1 MLKFNNDI
9 IHGAIFDMDGT
20 MFDTERLRFQT
31 LKQASQEL
39 IGVSFSDAYL
49 MACLG
54 LSATSAHQLAKQ
66 QYGEDIPYAQ
76 IRKRAD
82 ELELESVRN
91 FGVPIKKGLV
101 QVLERLRK
109 SGLRMAVATS
119 SRRLIAEEYL
129 INANVYKFFD
139 VLVCGDEVQQG
150 KPHPEI
156 FLSAAEKLNLPSS
169 ECLMF
174 EDSENGITSA
184 YDAGGVT
191 ILLQDIKEPNSNML
205 AKTDY
210 FFESMY
216 DCLHQL
222 DQHTLNLE
230 MPTLQESF
238 PQSLNQLTVGIHGF
252 GAIGGGFMA
261 QIMSHW
267 DGYTRPKQIYAS
279 THNPLYRSAVNA
291 FGSYCIRYG
300 QFSYDERIENMSIID
315 AGNIEQMQE
324 MYIASSM
331 IAVCLPEHALA
342 SEAKTIAQGLY
353 ARYIANDE
361 HLTNP
366 LTILI
371 ILNKIGAK
379 HLLLEHVHSALVEI
393 TAPDIAE
400 KILEQHYFCDTVVN
414 RMVSK
419 LTDQNLYRQLRIKY
433 NIFKQY
439 QLDHDLDH
447 ADIEDATRLNPEQE
461 RLASMYV
468 EEMCS
473 NFKPSHILQTM
484 DLILFHAEVDMPI
497 YVENNSPLLGK
508 MRQMVLVDDIREIQL
523 IKNRLWNGVHAMTTW
538 YATRLGY
545 ETIGLAMTD
554 PKVRQFMEGLLEEV
568 KAGLTF
574 TLPHRKNDLNNLAK
588 SFMNSCVNAYKDP
601 CERVAR
607 DPLRKLAASERVFG
621 SIACNIQHEGLPYQH
636 LSQGAVFGYCYAI
649 EQNAVSYDEA
659 LEHLEIQLAQSEL
672 NEQHQRCLQQ
682 HIEMHLAQLLPD
694 KHKIHNS
701 QSVPTPKQAEYNLT

>member
-1 MLKFNNDI
+1 MIKFNNDI

-20 MFDTERLRFQT
+20 MFDTERLRFTT

-39 IGVSFSDAYL
+39 IGVSFSDAFL

-66 QYGEDIPYAQ
+66 QYGEDIPYAE

-82 ELELESVRN
+82 ELELESVRS

-156 FLSAAEKLNLPSS
+156 FLSAAEKLNLPSP

-184 YDAGGVT
+184 YEAGGVT
-191 ILLQDIKEPNSNML
+191 ILLQDIKEPNNNML
-205 AKTDY
+205 DKADY
-210 FFESMY
+210 FFTSMY
-216 DCLHQL
+216 DCLHEL
-222 DQHTLNLE
+222 DQYTSSLE
-230 MPTLQESF
+230 MPVLQEPF

-267 DGYTRPKQIYAS
+267 DGYTRPKRIYAS

-291 FGSYCIRYG
+291 FGSYSIRYG
-300 QFSYDERIENMSIID
+300 QLSYDERIENMHIID

-324 MYIASSM
+324 MYTTSSM
-331 IAVCLPEHALA
+331 IALCLPEHALA

-353 ARYIANDE
+353 ARYIAYE
-361 HLTNP
+361 EQFTHP

-371 ILNKIGAK
+371 ILNKVGAK
-379 HLLLEHVHSALVEI
+379 HVLLEHLRTALSEI
-393 TAPDIAE
+393 TTLKVAE
-400 KILEQHYFCDTVVN
+400 QILDQHYFCDTVVN

-439 QLDHDLDH
+439 QQDHELDQ
-447 ADIEDATRLNPEQE
+447 ADIEEATRLNPEQE
-461 RLASMYV
+461 RLASMYM
-468 EEMCS
+468 EEMCN

-497 YVENNSPLLGK
+497 YVENNSPLLSK
-508 MRQMVLVDDIREIQL
+508 MRQMILVEDIREIQL
-523 IKNRLWNGVHAMTTW
+523 IKNRLWNGVHAMTAW
-538 YATRLGY
+538 YAALLGY
-545 ETIGLAMTD
+545 ETIGLSMAD
-554 PKVRQFMEGLLEEV
+554 PKVREFMEGLLAEV
-568 KAGLTF
+568 QAGLVLTM
-574 TLPHRKNDLNNLAK
+574 PHRKKDLDTLVQ
-588 SFMNSCVNAYKDP
+588 SFINSCISAYKDP

-607 DPLRKLAASERVFG
+607 DPLRKLAASERVLG
-621 SIACNIQHEGLPYQH
+621 SIVGNIQQGLPYQR
-636 LSQGAVFGYCYAI
+636 LSQGALYGYYYSIQQKDIRYGEAI
-649 EQNAVSYDEA
+649 
-659 LEHLEIQLAQSEL
+659 EHLEIQLGQS
-672 NEQHQRCLQQ
+672 
-682 HIEMHLAQLLPD
+682 
-694 KHKIHNS
+694 
-701 QSVPTPKQAEYNLT
+701 

>member
-20 MFDTERLRFQT
+20 MFDTERLRFKT

-66 QYGEDIPYAQ
+66 QYGEDIPYAE

-82 ELELESVRN
+82 ELELESVRS

-156 FLSAAEKLNLPSS
+156 FLSAAEKLSLPSS

-184 YDAGGVT
+184 YEAGGVT
-191 ILLQDIKEPNSNML
+191 ILLQDIKEPNTNML
-205 AKTDY
+205 DKADY
-210 FFESMY
+210 FFASMY
-216 DCLHQL
+216 DCLHEL
-222 DQHTLNLE
+222 DQYTPSLE
-230 MPTLQESF
+230 MPMLQEPF

-267 DGYTRPKQIYAS
+267 DGYTRPKRIYAS

-300 QFSYDERIENMSIID
+300 QLSYDERIENMHIID
-315 AGNIEQMQE
+315 ASNIEQMQE
-324 MYIASSM
+324 MYTTSSM
-331 IAVCLPEHALA
+331 IALCLPEHALA

-353 ARYIANDE
+353 ARYIAYDE
-361 HLTNP
+361 QCTHP

-371 ILNKIGAK
+371 ILNKVGAK
-379 HLLLEHVHSALVEI
+379 NVLLEHLRTALSEI
-393 TAPDIAE
+393 TTLNVAE
-400 KILEQHYFCDTVVN
+400 KILDQHYFCDTVVN

-439 QLDHDLDH
+439 QLDHELDQT
-447 ADIEDATRLNPEQE
+447 DIEDATRLNPEQE

-468 EEMCS
+468 EEMCN

-497 YVENNSPLLGK
+497 YVENNSPLLSK
-508 MRQMVLVDDIREIQL
+508 MRQMVLVEDIREIQL
-523 IKNRLWNGVHAMTTW
+523 IKNRLWNGVHAMTAW
-538 YATRLGY
+538 YAARLGY
-545 ETIGLAMTD
+545 ETIGLSMTD
-554 PKVRQFMEGLLEEV
+554 LKVREFMQDLLEEV
-568 KAGLTF
+568 KAGLAL
-574 TLPHRKNDLNNLAK
+574 TLPHRQKNLNDLAQ
-588 SFMNSCVNAYKDP
+588 SFINSCVNAYKDP

-607 DPLRKLAASERVFG
+607 DPLRKLAASERVLG
-621 SIACNIQHEGLPYQH
+621 SIAFNIQQGLPYQN
-636 LSQGAVFGYCYAI
+636 LNQGALYGYYYAI
-649 EQNAVSYDEA
+649 EQKEISYGEA
-659 LEHLEIQLAQSEL
+659 IEHLEIQLAQSGL
-672 NEQHQRCLQQ
+672 SEQHQQTLQRN
-682 HIEMHLAQLLPD
+682 IETQLAQLLTV
-694 KHKIHNS
+694 KHKTQNSCSIHL
-701 QSVPTPKQAEYNLT
+701 PKQAGYILT

>member
-31 LKQASQEL
+31 LKQASREL

-54 LSATSAHQLAKQ
+54 LSASSAHQLAQQ
-66 QYGEDIPYAQ
+66 QYGQDIPYAE

-82 ELELESVRN
+82 ELELESVRSL
-91 FGVPIKKGLV
+91 GVPIKKGLV

-184 YDAGGVT
+184 YDAGGIT
-191 ILLQDIKEPNSNML
+191 ILLQDIKQPNTNML
-205 AKTDY
+205 DKANY
-210 FFESMY
+210 FFASMY
-216 DCLHQL
+216 DCLHEL
-222 DQHTLNLE
+222 DQHIPSLN
-230 MPTLQESF
+230 MPMLQEPF

-267 DGYTRPKQIYAS
+267 DGYTRPKRIYAS

-291 FGSYCIRYG
+291 FGNYCIRYG
-300 QFSYDERIENMSIID
+300 QLSHDERIENMHIID

-324 MYIASSM
+324 MYTASSM
-331 IAVCLPEHALA
+331 IALCLPEHALA

-353 ARYIANDE
+353 ARYIAHE
-361 HLTNP
+361 EQFIHP
-366 LTILI
+366 LTIII
-371 ILNKIGAK
+371 ILNKVGAK
-379 HLLLEHVHSALVEI
+379 NALLAHLRNALGEI
-393 TAPDIAE
+393 TTLKVAE
-400 KILEQHYFCDTVVN
+400 QILDQHYFCDTVVN

-419 LTDQNLYRQLRIKY
+419 LTDQQLYRQLRIKY

-439 QLDHDLDH
+439 QLDHELDQ

-468 EEMCS
+468 EEMCN
-473 NFKPSHILQTM
+473 NFKPSHILQNM

-497 YVENNSPLLGK
+497 YVENNSPLLDK
-508 MRQMVLVDDIREIQL
+508 MRQMILVEDIREIQL
-523 IKNRLWNGVHAMTTW
+523 IKNRLWNGVHAMTAW
-538 YATRLGY
+538 YAARLGY
-545 ETIGLAMTD
+545 ETIGLAMAD
-554 PKVRQFMEGLLEEV
+554 PKVREFMEGLLAEV
-568 KAGLTF
+568 KTGLALQF
-574 TLPHRKNDLNNLAK
+574 PHLNKDLDDLAQ
-588 SFMNSCVNAYKDP
+588 SFINSCIHAYKDP
-601 CERVAR
+601 CARVAR
-607 DPLRKLAASERVFG
+607 DPLRKLAAAERVLG
-621 SIACNIQHEGLPYQH
+621 SIVCNMQQELPCQY
-636 LSQGAVFGYCYAI
+636 LSQGALYGYCYALQQKDI
-649 EQNAVSYDEA
+649 SYGEII
-659 LEHLEIQLAQSEL
+659 EHLDIQLAQSEL
-672 NEQHQRCLQQ
+672 NEPYRQVFRQN
-682 HIEMHLAQLLPD
+682 IETHLAQQFTAQ
-694 KHKIHNS
+694 HKMHHPRS
-701 QSVPTPKQAEYNLT
+701 AQSSSKQLIS

>member
-20 MFDTERLRFQT
+20 MFDTERLRFKT

-66 QYGEDIPYAQ
+66 QYGEDIPYAE

-82 ELELESVRN
+82 ELELESVRS

-156 FLSAAEKLNLPSS
+156 FLSAAEKLSLPSS

-184 YDAGGVT
+184 YEAGGVT

-205 AKTDY
+205 DKADY
-210 FFESMY
+210 FFASMY
-216 DCLHQL
+216 DCLHEL
-222 DQHTLNLE
+222 DQYTPSLE
-230 MPTLQESF
+230 MPMLQEPF

-267 DGYTRPKQIYAS
+267 DGYTRPKRIYAS

-300 QFSYDERIENMSIID
+300 QLSYDERIENMHIID

-324 MYIASSM
+324 MYTTSSM
-331 IAVCLPEHALA
+331 IALCLPEHALA

-353 ARYIANDE
+353 ARYIAYDE
-361 HLTNP
+361 QCTHP

-371 ILNKIGAK
+371 ILNKVGAK
-379 HLLLEHVHSALVEI
+379 NVLLEHLRTALSEI
-393 TAPDIAE
+393 TTLNVAE
-400 KILEQHYFCDTVVN
+400 QILDQHYFCDTVVN

-439 QLDHDLDH
+439 QLDHELDQT
-447 ADIEDATRLNPEQE
+447 DIEDATRLNPEQE

-468 EEMCS
+468 EEMCN

-497 YVENNSPLLGK
+497 YVENNSPLLSK
-508 MRQMVLVDDIREIQL
+508 MRQMVLVEDIREIQL
-523 IKNRLWNGVHAMTTW
+523 IKNRLWNGVHAMTAW
-538 YATRLGY
+538 YAARLGY
-545 ETIGLAMTD
+545 ETIGLSMTD
-554 PKVRQFMEGLLEEV
+554 LKVREFMQDLLDEV
-568 KAGLTF
+568 KAGLAL
-574 TLPHRKNDLNNLAK
+574 TLPHRKKDLNDLAQ
-588 SFMNSCVNAYKDP
+588 SFINSCVNAYKDP

-607 DPLRKLAASERVFG
+607 DPLRKLAASERVLG
-621 SIACNIQHEGLPYQH
+621 SIAFNIQQGLPYQN
-636 LSQGAVFGYCYAI
+636 LNQGALYGYYYAI
-649 EQNAVSYDEA
+649 QQKEISYGEA
-659 LEHLEIQLAQSEL
+659 IEHLEIQLAQSGL
-672 NEQHQRCLQQ
+672 SEQHQQTLQRN
-682 HIEMHLAQLLPD
+682 IETQLAQLLTV
-694 KHKIHNS
+694 KHKAQNSCSIHL
-701 QSVPTPKQAEYNLT
+701 PKQAGYILT